1 MKKLMDQ
8 MGDVVKKTDE
18 AERAFDLQILNEALR
33 KEKNAEEQEK
43 QEKLKA
49 MSRHKQLQ
57 IGLKQ

>member
-1 MKKLMDQ
+1 